1 MIHKQ
6 LDYNISDL
14 YSKYKENYS
23 PIISE
28 FTKKY
33 SYTVDNENAGFIIFD
48 IIYDRCEIIDV
59 YTVEKF
65 RNMGIATKLINEII
79 NDYEINN
86 ITLEVSVDNCV
97 AIKLYEKLGF
107 KSVALRKEYYNGT
120 DAFLMLKEV
129 R

>member
-1 MIHKQ
+1 MIHKE
-6 LDYNISDL
+6 LDYNINNL
-14 YSKYKENYS
+14 YDKYKKNYH

-48 IIYDRCEIIDV
+48 IIYDRCEIIDI

-65 RNMGIATKLINEII
+65 RNVGIATKLINEII
-79 NDYEINN
+79 KDYEIKN
-86 ITLEVSVDNCV
+86 ITLEVSVNNEV
-97 AIKLYEKLGF
+97 AIKLYKKLEF
-107 KSVALRKEYYNGT
+107 KNVALRKEYYNGV

>member
-1 MIHKQ
+1 MIHKE

-65 RNMGIATKLINEII
+65 RNMGIASKLINEII

-86 ITLEVSVDNCV
+86 ITLEVSVDNCT

-107 KSVALRKEYYNGT
+107 KSVALRKEYYDGT

>member
-1 MIHKQ
+1 MIHKE

-33 SYTVDNENAGFIIFD
+33 SYTVDNENVGFIIFD

-107 KSVALRKEYYNGT
+107 KGVALRKEYYNGT

>member
-1 MIHKQ
+1 MIHKE

-23 PIISE
+23 PIISA

-86 ITLEVSVDNCV
+86 ITLEVSVDNCT

>member
-1 MIHKQ
+1 MIHKE

>member
-1 MIHKQ
+1 MIHKE

-23 PIISE
+23 PIISK

-65 RNMGIATKLINEII
+65 KNMGIATKLINEII

>member
-1 MIHKQ
+1 MIHKE

-33 SYTVDNENAGFIIFD
+33 SYTVDNENTGFIVFD

-86 ITLEVSVDNCV
+86 ITLEVCVDNCV

-107 KSVALRKEYYNGT
+107 KSVALRKEYYNGV

>member
-1 MIHKQ
+1 MIHKE

-65 RNMGIATKLINEII
+65 RNMGIASKLINEII

-86 ITLEVSVDNCV
+86 ITLEVSVDNCT

>member
-1 MIHKQ
+1 MIHKE

-33 SYTVDNENAGFIIFD
+33 SYTVDNENAGFIIFN

-86 ITLEVSVDNCV
+86 ITLEVSVDNCT

>member
-1 MIHKQ
+1 MIHKE

-65 RNMGIATKLINEII
+65 RNMGIASKLINEII

>member
-1 MIHKQ
+1 MIHKE

-33 SYTVDNENAGFIIFD
+33 SYTVDNENAGFIIFN

-120 DAFLMLKEV
+120 DAILMLKEV

>member
-1 MIHKQ
+1 MIHKE

-86 ITLEVSVDNCV
+86 ITLEVSVDNCT

>member
-1 MIHKQ
+1 MIHKE
-6 LDYNISDL
+6 LDYNINNL
-14 YSKYKENYS
+14 YDKYKKNYH

-48 IIYDRCEIIDV
+48 IIYDRCEIIDI

-65 RNMGIATKLINEII
+65 RNVGIATKLINEII
-79 NDYEINN
+79 KDYEIKN
-86 ITLEVSVDNCV
+86 ITLEVSVNNEV
-97 AIKLYEKLGF
+97 AIKLYKKLGF
-107 KSVALRKEYYNGT
+107 KNVALRKEYYNGV

>member
-1 MIHKQ
+1 MIHKE

-107 KSVALRKEYYNGT
+107 KGVALRKEYYNGT

>member
-1 MIHKQ
+1 MIHKE

-23 PIISE
+23 PIISG

-65 RNMGIATKLINEII
+65 RNMGVATKLINEII

>member
-1 MIHKQ
+1 MIHKE

-107 KSVALRKEYYNGT
+107 KSVTLRKEYYDGT

>member
-1 MIHKQ
+1 MIHKE

-33 SYTVDNENAGFIIFD
+33 SYTVDNENVGFIIFD
-48 IIYDRCEIIDV
+48 IIYDRCEIKDV

-65 RNMGIATKLINEII
+65 RNMGIASKLINEII

-86 ITLEVSVDNCV
+86 ITLEVSVDNCT

>member
-1 MIHKQ
+1 MIHKD

-33 SYTVDNENAGFIIFD
+33 SYTVDNENVGFIIFD

>member
-1 MIHKQ
+1 MVVVGAPEPPFATTPEYRVYYSSIY
-6 LDYNISDL
+6 DYNHCYAI
-14 YSKYKENYS
+14 
-23 PIISE
+23 
-28 FTKKY
+28 
-33 SYTVDNENAGFIIFD
+33 SYTDVTTGNFYTELFSYD
-48 IIYDRCEIIDV
+48 ID
-59 YTVEKF
+59 
-65 RNMGIATKLINEII
+65 KLINEII

>member
-1 MIHKQ
+1 MIHKE

-23 PIISE
+23 PIISK

>member
-1 MIHKQ
+1 MIHKE

-23 PIISE
+23 PIISK

-33 SYTVDNENAGFIIFD
+33 SYTVDNENVGFIIFD

>member
-1 MIHKQ
+1 MIHKE

-23 PIISE
+23 PTISE

>member
-1 MIHKQ
+1 MIHKE

-23 PIISE
+23 PIISK

-33 SYTVDNENAGFIIFD
+33 SYTVDNENVGFIIFD

-107 KSVALRKEYYNGT
+107 KGVALRKEYYNGT

>member
-1 MIHKQ
+1 MIHKE

-120 DAFLMLKEV
+120 DAFLMLIEV

>member
-1 MIHKQ
+1 MIHKE

-33 SYTVDNENAGFIIFD
+33 SYTVDNENVGFIIFD

-65 RNMGIATKLINEII
+65 RNMGIASKLINEII

-86 ITLEVSVDNCV
+86 ITLEVSVDNCT

>member
-1 MIHKQ
+1 MIHKE

-120 DAFLMLKEV
+120 DSFLMLKEV

>member
-1 MIHKQ
+1 MIHKE

-33 SYTVDNENAGFIIFD
+33 SYTVDNENVGFIIFD

>member
-1 MIHKQ
+1 M
-6 LDYNISDL
+6 
-14 YSKYKENYS
+14 
-23 PIISE
+23 
-28 FTKKY
+28 
-33 SYTVDNENAGFIIFD
+33 
-48 IIYDRCEIIDV
+48 
-59 YTVEKF
+59 EKF

>member
-1 MIHKQ
+1 MIHKE

-23 PIISE
+23 SIISE

>member
-1 MIHKQ
+1 MIHKE

-48 IIYDRCEIIDV
+48 IIYDRCEIIDI

>member
-1 MIHKQ
+1 MIHKE

-79 NDYEINN
+79 NDYVINN

-97 AIKLYEKLGF
+97 AVNVY
-107 KSVALRKEYYNGT
+107 
-120 DAFLMLKEV
+120 
-129 R
+129 